1 MQDDAQRA
9 RCRTLLDVLDY
20 RAERH
25 ADALAYRFLASSGE
39 EDGTLS
45 YGALRTDAARM
56 ARQIARLAAP
66 GDRVV
71 LLLPPGL
78 DYITA
83 LWACQCAAVVSV
95 PAYPPNPRRPDAR
108 VARIAADSGAHV
120 AIVSATLHHRLAP
133 FIAASPTLAHLAWLD
148 VEDMRNAGTEEL
160 IRPSAA
166 DDVAFLQYTSGSTG
180 DPRGVI
186 LPHAAVLHNLSVIH
200 RASRPREGDHA
211 VFWVP
216 PYHDMG
222 LIGAILQPL
231 YAGYPVSLMSPS
243 TFAQRPV
250 RWLEAISRY
259 RGTTS
264 GAPNFAY
271 DLCAERVSEEESASL
286 DLSCWRIAI
295 NGAEPVRPETLD
307 HFAARFA
314 PMGFRRAAFM
324 PSYGLAETTL
334 LAAGQSCEQ
343 DPTVI
348 SVDRGS
354 LLARRI
360 VTSADTD
367 AARLVSVGTAD
378 ESMDV
383 RVVHAETG
391 IECAAGIV
399 GEIWI
404 AGGSVAA
411 GYWGR
416 EEESAMLFG
425 ARLPGSSAAYLRTG
439 DLGALH
445 HGNLVVTGRL
455 KDLVIVGGRN
465 FYPQDIETAAE
476 HAHASVRVGAVAA
489 FSTGMLGREHVV
501 VVAEVVR
508 HHRPATDDAVVSAV
522 RSAVA
527 NAQGVRVDDVVL
539 IRQGTLPK
547 TSSGK
552 LQRRRTREQYESHEL
567 IKSGAHADLVRATGD
582 GQRAGT
588 SAQRAAHVREW
599 LREYART
606 SLDSRAMDERR
617 EMHPDVTRAFA
628 AQGLFGLQVPRELGG
643 IALANVDLLR
653 VVEQLAAIDLTLA
666 TYVGGHN
673 SLGVRP
679 LLRHASPVL
688 RDSLV
693 PALARGEGVAALA
706 LTEPAAGSNPWAIES
721 LAVPHDGGWQLHG
734 VKSWIGSAG
743 AARTLTVFARVPGDD
758 GGITAFVVSA
768 GAQGLRVGDAAL
780 TLGMRGM
787 LQNAV
792 HLDGVRVEPD
802 AVLGEVGGGMQVA
815 HDTFLHARFG
825 VAAMCLG
832 GIKRALQLSHRYASR
847 RKVASGRLLDHPAT
861 RARLGAMAASGAAL
875 DAYLSVIA
883 ESLDAGIT
891 LADDAFIVCKTA
903 APELL
908 WSAVDD
914 ALQLLGGRGYVESN
928 PLAQLFRDARLLRI
942 FEGPTE
948 PLLVHLGT
956 RAMRDPAAQ
965 RALLAERLG
974 APDVADRVGRAA
986 QQAAERLS
994 AHGATRAAAHQ
1005 WASLL
1010 LGSAVTEGVLLAAAR
1025 IARTRGTSGSDL
1037 AIAHFDERFQAALAR
1052 CGTAHADERAALL
1065 GQNLEAS
1072 IAWAND
1078 GVGDVE
1084 QRTNSS
1090 LDSML
1095 SIEWSGE
1102 SAPVPRQAPRVSR
1115 DKVASPSLAFILEWL
1130 SDEFQLVPGAA
1141 SAETS
1146 LRDHGL
1152 DSLAAT
1158 RLVVA
1163 LEGHLGRKVDAS
1175 LLWRA
1180 ATIGEFANAVDDVRV
1195 DPLSVPPVTAERD
1208 GHPDA
1213 RAIEEWPE
1221 YRTLRGRLA
1230 EATAGDTLN
1239 PFFSV
1244 HDGVS
1249 GATASVGGRELV
1261 NFANYNYLG
1270 LSGHADVT
1278 RAAQAAAEQY
1288 GTSVSASRIAS
1299 GERPLHA
1306 ELEEALARFVGAE
1319 SALVFVGGHATNVS
1333 VLSHLLGPGDLVLC
1347 DALMHNSAIQG
1358 AAFSG
1363 ARWVTFPHN
1372 DWAACDAML
1381 AEMRGRHRRAIVV
1394 IEGAYS
1400 ADGDVPD
1407 LAAFVRVK
1415 QRHGAMLMV
1424 DEAHSLGVLGRSG
1437 RGISESAGV
1446 NPIDVDI
1453 LMGTLSKTLASCGGY
1468 VAGSGALV
1476 EYLKYTA
1483 PGFVYSVGITPP
1495 NAAAALAALR
1505 LLDAEPDRV
1514 SRLQENAARFA
1525 EYAREAGLDIGHSA
1539 GTGVIPVIV
1548 GDSMRAVRLSQRL
1561 FELGINVQPMISPAV
1576 PNDEA
1581 RLRFFVS
1588 SEHTDEQLRETILAT
1603 AAALAA
1609 DAPRATVSS

>member
-9 RCRTLLDVLDY
+9 GCRTLRDVLDY
-20 RAERH
+20 RAGRH
-25 ADALAYRFLASSGE
+25 GDALAYRFLSSSGE
-39 EDGTLS
+39 EDATVS
-45 YGALRTDAARM
+45 FGALRGQAARM
-56 ARQIARLAAP
+56 ARDIARVAAP

-83 LWACQCAAVVSV
+83 LWACQCAAVIAV

-108 VARIAADSGAHV
+108 VARIAADSGARV

-148 VEDMRNAGTEEL
+148 VEAMRNASGEEVMRTSTAED
-160 IRPSAA
+160 I
-166 DDVAFLQYTSGSTG
+166 AFLQYTSGSTG

-200 RASRPREGDHA
+200 RASEPREGDHA

-231 YAGYPVSLMSPS
+231 YAGYPVTLMSPS

-271 DLCAERVSEEESASL
+271 DLCAERVSEEETASL

-295 NGAEPVRPETLD
+295 NGAEPIRPETID
-307 HFAARFA
+307 HFARRFA
-314 PMGFRRAAFM
+314 PVGFRRASFM

-334 LAAGQSCEQ
+334 LAAGQSRDQ
-343 DPTVI
+343 DPTIV

-354 LLARRI
+354 LLARRL
-360 VTSADTD
+360 VPSANAE
-367 AARLVSVGTAD
+367 AAQLVSVGPPAP
-378 ESMDV
+378 SLDV

-391 IECAAGIV
+391 VECAEGLV

-416 EEESAMLFG
+416 EEESAALFN
-425 ARLPGSSAAYLRTG
+425 ARLAGSSATYLRTG

-445 HGNLVVTGRL
+445 GGNLLVTGRL

-476 HAHASVRVGAVAA
+476 HAHAAIRAGGVAA

-508 HHRPATDDAVVSAV
+508 HHRATADATVVSAV

-539 IRQGTLPK
+539 IRHGTLPK

-567 IKSGAHADLVRATGD
+567 TKSGAATDLRASGEGPT
-582 GQRAGT
+582 AGT
-588 SAQRAAHVREW
+588 SEQRAARLRTW

-606 SLDSRAMDERR
+606 TLDSRAMDEERR
-617 EMHPDVTRAFA
+617 MDPDVTRAFA
-628 AQGLFGLQVPRELGG
+628 EQGLFGLQVPQELGG
-643 IALANVDLLR
+643 LGLANVDVLR

-679 LLRHASPVL
+679 LLRHAAPAI
-688 RDSLV
+688 RDAIV
-693 PALARGEGVAALA
+693 PSLARGDGIAALA
-706 LTEPAAGSNPWAIES
+706 LTEPAAGSNPWAIEA

-743 AARTLTVFARVPGDD
+743 AARTVTVFARVPGDD
-758 GGITAFVVSA
+758 GGITAFLVGA
-768 GAQGLRVGDAAL
+768 GARGLRVGEAAL

-792 HLDGVRVEPD
+792 HLEGVQVGPD
-802 AVLGEVGGGMQVA
+802 AVLGAVGGGMQVA

-847 RKVASGRLLDHPAT
+847 RTVASGRLLDHPAT

-875 DAYLSVIA
+875 DAYLAVVA
-883 ESLDAGIT
+883 ESLDAGVM

-908 WSAVDD
+908 WTAVDD

-965 RALLAERLG
+965 RTLLAERLG

-986 QQAAERLS
+986 LQAAERLS
-994 AHGATRAAAHQ
+994 AHGATRAASHQ

-1010 LGSAVTEGVLLAAAR
+1010 LGSVVTEGVLLAAAR
-1025 IARTRGTSGSDL
+1025 IARTRGTSGADL
-1037 AIAHFDERFQAALAR
+1037 AIAHFDERFQSALAR

-1065 GQNLEAS
+1065 GQNLEDS
-1072 IAWAND
+1072 IAWANEA
-1078 GVGDVE
+1078 VGDVE
-1084 QRTNSS
+1084 QRTNTA
-1090 LDSML
+1090 LDAML
-1095 SIEWSGE
+1095 ATTWVTA
-1102 SAPVPRQAPRVSR
+1102 SAPAVTHVVRAPR
-1115 DKVASPSLAFILEWL
+1115 DKVVSPSLAFILEWL
-1130 SDEFQLVPGAA
+1130 SDEFQLAPGVA
-1141 SAETS
+1141 SADTS

-1163 LEGHLGRKVDAS
+1163 LEGHLGRRVDAS
-1175 LLWRA
+1175 LLWRS
-1180 ATIGEFANAVDDVRV
+1180 ATIGEFASAVDGVRV
-1195 DPLSVPPVTAERD
+1195 ELPSIASVTADRAV
-1208 GHPDA
+1208 HADA
-1213 RAIEEWPE
+1213 RAIDEWPE
-1221 YRTLRGRLA
+1221 YRTLMGRLA
-1230 EATAGDTLN
+1230 EATAGDALN
-1239 PFFSV
+1239 PYFAV

-1270 LSGHADVT
+1270 LSGHGDVT
-1278 RAAQAAAEQY
+1278 RAAQAAAERY

-1306 ELEEALARFVGAE
+1306 ELEQELAAFVGAE

-1333 VLSHLLGPGDLVLC
+1333 VLSHLFGPGDLVLC
-1347 DALMHNSAIQG
+1347 DALIHNSALQG

-1372 DWAACDAML
+1372 DWAACDMML
-1381 AEMRGRHRRAIVV
+1381 AEMRGRHRRAIIV

-1415 QRHGAMLMV
+1415 QQHGAMLMV

-1437 RGISESAGV
+1437 RGIAESAGV
-1446 NPIDVDI
+1446 SPRDVDI

-1468 VAGSGALV
+1468 VAGSHALV
-1476 EYLKYTA
+1476 DYLKYTA

-1505 LLDAEPDRV
+1505 LLDAEPHRV
-1514 SRLQENAARFA
+1514 SQLQANAARFA
-1525 EYAREAGLDIGHSA
+1525 AYARDAGLDIGRSE
-1539 GTGVIPVIV
+1539 GTGVVPVIV
-1548 GDSMRAVRLSQRL
+1548 GDSMRAVRMSQRL
-1561 FELGINVQPMISPAV
+1561 FEQGVNVQPMISPAV

-1581 RLRFFVS
+1581 RLRYFVS
-1588 SEHTDEQLRETILAT
+1588 SEHTDVQLREAIRAT

-1609 DAPRATVSS
+1609 EAVSS

>member
-1 MQDDAQRA
+1 MQDDAKRA
-9 RCRTLLDVLDY
+9 GCRTLLDVLDY
-20 RAERH
+20 RAERQ
-25 ADALAYRFLASSGE
+25 AEALAYRFLTSSGE

-56 ARQIARLAAP
+56 AREIARLAAP

-83 LWACQCAAVVSV
+83 LWACQCAAVVAV

-120 AIVSATLHHRLAP
+120 AIVSAALHHRLAP

-148 VEDMRNAGTEEL
+148 VEDMRGGATDEL
-160 IRPSAA
+160 IRASAA
-166 DDVAFLQYTSGSTG
+166 DDTAFLQYTSGSTG

-200 RASRPREGDHA
+200 RASSPREGDHA

-295 NGAEPVRPETLD
+295 NGAEPVRAETLD

-314 PMGFRRAAFM
+314 PEGFRRAAFM

-334 LAAGQSCEQ
+334 LAAGHSHDHE
-343 DPTVI
+343 PLVV

-354 LLARRI
+354 LLARRL
-360 VTSADTD
+360 VPTAAAD
-367 AARLVSVGTAD
+367 AARLVSVGPPD
-378 ESMDV
+378 ELLDV

-391 IECAAGIV
+391 IECGAGVV

-416 EEESAMLFG
+416 EEESASLFG
-425 ARLPGSSAAYLRTG
+425 ARLAGSTASYLRTG

-445 HGNLVVTGRL
+445 QGNLVVTGRL

-465 FYPQDIETAAE
+465 FYPQDLETAAE
-476 HAHASVRVGAVAA
+476 HAHASIRVGAVAA

-508 HHRPATDDAVVSAV
+508 HHRAAADDAVISAV
-522 RSAVA
+522 RSGVA

-567 IKSGAHADLVRATGD
+567 IKSGADADAVRASGD
-582 GQRAGT
+582 GVRADT
-588 SAQRAAHVREW
+588 SAQRAEHLRAW

-606 SLDSRAMDERR
+606 NLDSRRMNERR
-617 EMHPDVTRAFA
+617 EIHPEVTRAFA

-643 IALANVDLLR
+643 IALTNVDVLR

-679 LLRHASPVL
+679 LLRHASLAV
-688 RDSLV
+688 REALV
-693 PALARGEGVAALA
+693 PPLARGEGIAALA
-706 LTEPAAGSNPWAIES
+706 LPEAAAGSNPWAIES

-734 VKSWIGSAG
+734 VESWIGSAG

-758 GGITAFVVSA
+758 GGITAFVVGA
-768 GAQGLRVGDAAL
+768 GARGLRVGDAAL

-787 LQNAV
+787 LQNTV
-792 HLDGVRVEPD
+792 HLDGVHASPD
-802 AVLGEVGGGMQVA
+802 TVLGEVGGGMLVVR
-815 HDTFLHARFG
+815 DTLLHARFG

-847 RKVASGRLLDHPAT
+847 RKEASGRLLDHPAT
-861 RARLGAMAASGAAL
+861 RSRLGAMAASGAAL
-875 DAYLSVIA
+875 DAYLAVIA
-883 ESLDAGIT
+883 ESLDAGVA

-903 APELL
+903 GPELL

-914 ALQLLGGRGYVESN
+914 ALQLLGGRGYIESN
-928 PLAQLFRDARLLRI
+928 PVAQLFRDARLLRI
-942 FEGPTE
+942 VEGPTE

-965 RALLAERLG
+965 RTLLAERLG

-986 QQAAERLS
+986 QQASERLS

-1010 LGSAVTEGVLLAAAR
+1010 MGSVVTEGALLAAAR
-1025 IARTRGTSGSDL
+1025 IARARGTAGADL

-1072 IAWAND
+1072 IAWANET
-1078 GVGDVE
+1078 VGDVE
-1084 QRTNSS
+1084 QRTNTA

-1095 SIEWSGE
+1095 AVTWSEE
-1102 SAPVPRQAPRVSR
+1102 SASVERRAPRVAPDR
-1115 DKVASPSLAFILEWL
+1115 IASPSLAFILEWL
-1130 SDEFQLVPGAA
+1130 SDEFQLAPGAA

-1163 LEGHLGRKVDAS
+1163 LEGHLGRRVDAS

-1180 ATIGEFANAVDDVRV
+1180 ATIGEFANAVDGVRGEQPSIAPVMV
-1195 DPLSVPPVTAERD
+1195 DGDAHAE
-1208 GHPDA
+1208 A
-1213 RAIEEWPE
+1213 RTIDEWPE
-1221 YRTLRGRLA
+1221 YRTLMARLA
-1230 EATAGDTLN
+1230 EATAGDTRN

-1278 RAAQAAAEQY
+1278 RAAQEAAEQY

-1306 ELEEALARFVGAE
+1306 ELERELARFVGSE

-1333 VLSHLLGPGDLVLC
+1333 VLSHLFGPGDLVLC
-1347 DALMHNSAIQG
+1347 DALIHNSALQG

-1381 AEMRGRHRRAIVV
+1381 AELRTGHRRAIVV

-1415 QRHGAMLMV
+1415 HRHGAMLMV
-1424 DEAHSLGVLGRSG
+1424 DEAHSLGVLGRTG
-1437 RGISESAGV
+1437 RGIAESAGV
-1446 NPIDVDI
+1446 RPRDVDI
-1453 LMGTLSKTLASCGGY
+1453 LMGTLSKSLASCGGY

-1476 EYLKYTA
+1476 DYLKYTA

-1514 SRLQENAARFA
+1514 RRLQENAARFA
-1525 EYAREAGLDIGHSA
+1525 EYARDAGLDIGHSA

-1548 GDSMRAVRLSQRL
+1548 GDSMRAVRMSQRL
-1561 FELGINVQPMISPAV
+1561 FEHGVNVQPMITPSV

-1588 SEHTDEQLRETILAT
+1588 SEHTDDQLREAILAT

-1609 DAPRATVSS
+1609 ELVSS